1 LCACASTVHAA
12 RVLQAESLAAKSS
25 SPFPLAAASKCDSDV
40 SHSSIV
46 VSMARLEAST
56 LCWVTDSAPATCD
69 ASAKCC
75 TAAAARQLDTL
86 QVLAGP
92 RCLAANIANITVNG
106 KLWGSTFDTDGS
118 TGLLSVSG
126 LSAAPAADPKRP
138 RHTICVALTGWGV
151 CNTAAGFCRG
161 VGGCNMLAA
170 DKAGSCC
177 PVSRTPVFTAAAGQD
192 FLFQVN
198 AQLSNSSR
206 RYTCDNLNAK
216 AALRKALAKQVADS
230 YSSALDVRPATID
243 VLGNACTQSNS
254 LVLLLRLSGGGPN
267 HWTMVMQRS
276 AAILAAVI
284 ADTDIQQ
291 L

>member
-1 LCACASTVHAA
+1 MLFKAA
-12 RVLQAESLAAKSS
+12 
-25 SPFPLAAASKCDSDV
+25 KCDSDV

-46 VSMARLEAST
+46 VSVARLEAST

-106 KLWGSTFDTDGS
+106 RLWGSTFDTDGS

-138 RHTICVALTGWGV
+138 RHTICVALTGRGV

-177 PVSRTPVFTAAAGQD
+177 PMSRAP
-192 FLFQVN
+192 VN

-243 VLGNACTQSNS
+243 VLGNACTQTNS

-267 HWTMVMQRS
+267 LWTMVMQRS

-291 L
+291 LQPRG